1 MRPRSQ
7 GRWGEALR
15 HALFLLLSEGSTHL
29 WKLFISW
36 HYIIVKGRQPDRKWR
51 QVVILEIIFN
61 TIVKIPILRSFKW
74 WFLPKDDGCLK
85 RLILIL
91 HDKYF
96 SRDSRS
102 IHEIYC
108 LLASSAQLQTNI
120 LWENDILFVFAR
132 LLYTLEFCRC
142 RDERVYV
149 NVGVVGNVLL
159 GVFEGSIH
167 PLSWTS
173 WHRTLCT
180 MQCWALNVVANCKTA
195 PQDIRW
201 DPWPLDTA
209 DHFLW
214 WHVTLTF
221 SHEITTCAEK
231 PGSGKFSRT
240 MIINQVLTWALSHK
254 F

>member
-1 MRPRSQ
+1 MMVV
-7 GRWGEALR
+7 LNV
-15 HALFLLLSEGSTHL
+15 LFWFCMTNIFLG
-29 WKLFISW
+29 
-36 HYIIVKGRQPDRKWR
+36 
-51 QVVILEIIFN
+51 ILEAFMKS
-61 TIVKIPILRSFKW
+61 IVYWQVHSP
-74 WFLPKDDGCLK
+74 
-85 RLILIL
+85 
-91 HDKYF
+91 
-96 SRDSRS
+96 
-102 IHEIYC
+102 
-108 LLASSAQLQTNI
+108 ASNI
-120 LWENDILFVFAR
+120 LCENYFTFVFAR

-142 RDERVYV
+142 RDESVYV

-180 MQCWALNVVANCKTA
+180 MQCWAFNVVANCKTA

-201 DPWPLDTA
+201 DCWPLDIA

-221 SHEITTCAEK
+221 SHKITTCAEK
-231 PGSGKFSRT
+231 PWSGKFSRM
-240 MIINQVLTWALSHK
+240 MIINQVLTWTLSHK